1 MPLYQDAA
9 ENIREQL
16 DRIRLGHRVPLI
28 AIGYLTEAQHT
39 ALREFRASQNLAGG
53 ESPEI
58 VYLGRHHFNSRSAQ
72 GYTVE
77 DMVLQIQAGLAADA
91 APFLRG
97 AMTSLWAVSERDDG
111 YGKRVRDQAI
121 FEMTSRK
128 PRVELYS
135 VIPKGD
141 GR

>member
-1 MPLYQDAA
+1 MPLHA
-9 ENIREQL
+9 EAVDLIRVQL
-16 DRIRLGHRVPLI
+16 DQLRLGYRVNLI
-28 AIGYLTEAQHT
+28 AIGCLTDDQHR
-39 ALREFRASQNLAGG
+39 ALLEFRRTRGLAGG

-58 VYLGRHHFNSRSAQ
+58 VYLGRHHYQSRSVQ

-77 DMVLQIQAGLAADA
+77 DMVLQIQSAIAPTAL
-91 APFLRG
+91 PFLRG
-97 AMTSLWAVSERDDG
+97 SMTSLWSVTERDDG

-121 FEMTSRK
+121 FEMTARK

>member
-1 MPLYQDAA
+1 MPLYDGAA
-9 ENIREQL
+9 DLIRQQL
-16 DRIRLGHRVPLI
+16 DQIRLGVRVSVI
-28 AIGYLTEAQHT
+28 AIGCLTDDQHRQ
-39 ALREFRASQNLAGG
+39 LRAFREERGLDGC

-58 VYLGRHHFNSRSAQ
+58 LYLGRHHYDSRSKQ

-77 DMVLQIQAGLAADA
+77 DLVLQIEGGLAPDSV
-91 APFLRG
+91 PFIRG
-97 AMTSLWAVSERDDG
+97 AMTSLLSCRERDDG
-111 YGKRVRDQAI
+111 YGKHVRDQAI
-121 FEMTSRK
+121 FELSARK

>member
-9 ENIREQL
+9 ELIREQL
-16 DRIRLGHRVPLI
+16 DRILHGHRVPLI
-28 AIGYLTEAQHT
+28 AIGCLTQVQHK
-39 ALREFRASQNLAGG
+39 ALREFRASRNLAGG

-58 VYLGRHHFNSRSAQ
+58 VYLGKHHFQSRSVQ
-72 GYTVE
+72 GYTVD
-77 DMVLQIQAGLAADA
+77 DMVLQIQAGLAHDA

-121 FEMTSRK
+121 FEMTARK

>member
-9 ENIREQL
+9 DLIREQL
-16 DRIRLGHRVPLI
+16 DRIRNGHRVPLI
-28 AIGYLTEAQHT
+28 AIGYLTETQHQ

-58 VYLGRHHFNSRSAQ
+58 VYIGRHHFHSRSAQ
-72 GYTVE
+72 GYTVD
-77 DMVLQIQAGLAADA
+77 DMLLQIRSGLAADA

-97 AMTSLWAVSERDDG
+97 AMTSLWSVNERDDG
-111 YGKRVRDQAI
+111 YGKRVRDQAV
-121 FEMTSRK
+121 FEMTARK